1 MLEYDELMT
10 ILFSKR
16 PQFLNFNLDGVRSFS
31 EMIGSPEKAF
41 PCVHIAGTNGK
52 GSVALKV
59 AKALEFSGL
68 KVGLFTSPHLFSY
81 RERIQINS
89 QMITEEEI
97 ACRLPQLLSLF
108 ERFYPSASFFEI
120 TTFLALQYFR
130 DARID
135 IAVVEAG
142 IGGLFDTT
150 NIIHPLI
157 SVITSIGNDHK
168 EILGPTLEHAAIH
181 KAGIIKPS
189 VPVVI
194 GPSAVYPAIYSAA
207 QACKSPLYLVKE
219 APGFY
224 DWENQNVARKTL
236 EVLRERLPLSFEA
249 IEKAL
254 PLRPLCRFEQ
264 VDNVI
269 FDIAHN
275 PDGFSKLTEALE
287 TYFPHRKWMCI
298 LGMSKEKEL
307 EASLAALSKGASH
320 IYLVETGSYRAASKE
335 KMGEILSQQGIFA
348 FTPTTVKE
356 ALSLALSQEDLI
368 VICGSFHLMQEARLI
383 LSGKVATQ

>member
-1 MLEYDELMT
+1 
-10 ILFSKR
+10 
-16 PQFLNFNLDGVRSFS
+16 
-31 EMIGSPEKAF
+31 MIGSPEKAF
-41 PCVHIAGTNGK
+41 PCIHIAGTNGK

-81 RERIQINS
+81 TERIQINS
-89 QMITEEEI
+89 QVITEEEI
-97 ACRLPQLLSLF
+97 TTRLPYLLSLF

-120 TTFLALQYFR
+120 TTSLALQYFR
-130 DARID
+130 DSHID
-135 IAVVEAG
+135 IAVMEVG

-157 SVITSIGNDHK
+157 SVITSIGNDHR
-168 EILGPTLEHAAIH
+168 EILGPTLEQIATH

-194 GPSAVYPAIYSAA
+194 GPSAAFPVVYDAA
-207 QACKSPLYLVKE
+207 ESCKSPLYLVKE

-236 EVLRERLPLSFEA
+236 EILQEMVPLSSEA

-264 VDNVI
+264 LGNII
-269 FDIAHN
+269 FDVAHN
-275 PDGFSKLTEALE
+275 PDGFSKLIEALE
-287 TYFPHRKWMCI
+287 TYFPHRKWVCI
-298 LGMSKEKEL
+298 LGMSKEKDL
-307 EASLAALSKGASH
+307 EVSLAILSKGASH
-320 IYLVETGSYRAASKE
+320 IYLVEADSKRAASKE
-335 KMGEILSQQGIFA
+335 KMGEILLQQGVFS
-348 FTPTTVKE
+348 FTSTTVKE
-356 ALSLALSQEDLI
+356 ALSLAISQEDL
-368 VICGSFHLMQEARLI
+368 VVVCGSFYLMQEARLI
-383 LSGKVATQ
+383 LFGKVAAQ